1 MEVWQAAGLP
11 VVEMPQTPNR
21 MVPATSSMFDAIV
34 NKRVKHDGDPRLA
47 RHIANATPYQSRHG
61 VMLRKEHSNKKI
73 DLAVAAIMA
82 HSRAGTLQ
90 SAPATPQKARV
101 EYIEL

>member
-1 MEVWQAAGLP
+1 
-11 VVEMPQTPNR
+11 
-21 MVPATSSMFDAIV
+21 
-34 NKRVKHDGDPRLA
+34 
-47 RHIANATPYQSRHG
+47 
-61 VMLRKEHSNKKI
+61 MLKKEHSNKKI